1 MATAIRFSE
10 LRQAFPEG
18 FTWPSRRQIEERVRL
33 ARRAMNDAR
42 HSAEDFAADA
52 TVTVRRHPL
61 TSVAAA
67 AGAGVLLGA
76 TFVGVI
82 AAIRRMKTGPCG
94 D

>member
-18 FTWPSRRQIEERVRL
+18 FTWPSRRQIEERMRT
-33 ARRAMNDAR
+33 ARRAIEDAR
-42 HSAEDFAADA
+42 HSAEDLAADA

-76 TFVGVI
+76 TFVGVV
-82 AAIRRMKTGPCG
+82 AVIRRMKAGPCG
-94 D
+94 G

>member
-1 MATAIRFSE
+1 MATAIRFKE

-18 FTWPSRRQIEERVRL
+18 FAWPSRQQIDERVRN
-33 ARRAMNDAR
+33 ARRAINDAR
-42 HSAEDFAADA
+42 HTAEDVAAEA

-61 TSVAAA
+61 SSVAAA

-76 TFVGVI
+76 ALVGAI
-82 AAIRRMKTGPCG
+82 AGIRRMKAGPCG